1 MHHESRSTIPG
12 GVTETTPDRC
22 NAQGHSPRGPE
33 PSAVCL
39 APRALS
45 VSAVDS
51 LGESFV
57 YNNSFLLLK
66 RGLGYLVESGG
77 APG

>member
-1 MHHESRSTIPG
+1 MKDVR
-12 GVTETTPDRC
+12 
-22 NAQGHSPRGPE
+22 PRTQGPE
-33 PSAVCL
+33 PSAAGL
-39 APRALS
+39 APWAF
-45 VSAVDS
+45 SAGVIDS
-51 LGESFV
+51 FGGVV

>member
-1 MHHESRSTIPG
+1 
-12 GVTETTPDRC
+12 
-22 NAQGHSPRGPE
+22 
-33 PSAVCL
+33 
-39 APRALS
+39 
-45 VSAVDS
+45 VDS
-51 LGESFV
+51 LGEGFV

>member
-1 MHHESRSTIPG
+1 M
-12 GVTETTPDRC
+12 TEAC
-22 NAQGHSPRGPE
+22 KAHPRGPE
-33 PSAVCL
+33 PSATHL
-39 APRALS
+39 GYRALS

>member
-1 MHHESRSTIPG
+1 
-12 GVTETTPDRC
+12 
-22 NAQGHSPRGPE
+22 
-33 PSAVCL
+33 
-39 APRALS
+39 
-45 VSAVDS
+45 
-51 LGESFV
+51 LGWGFV